1 MTSDCWVSHNLVLTK
16 GCVGLTSLVRWTLLL
31 LFVGINDAQVFHNS
45 LVDVGFPGISTLC
58 LNALNS
64 SVACNDSLPTAIWT
78 PGVYLDVD
86 SLASLCIPTCKES
99 LQVYQSS
106 TKKACTFSD
115 VFVSGEDNLAYP
127 ASTWPDRYLYYYE
140 ILCLR
145 DVASAQFCSSVFD
158 SWTTPTAEKAE
169 QDCSDCAL
177 GIQQLELGSPY
188 GYLSDAAVD
197 FASTTS
203 SCGKTGYPYTSPTAI
218 ALNSSSTSSVTATP
232 TPCATP
238 YTIKNG
244 EDCNSIARTQKV
256 STFWLL
262 YENNL
267 QAYCANFPA
276 PGKSVCIPKQCD
288 VYTVGKN
295 DTCRSI
301 ISTVPGDITLTQLSS
316 WNPNINIACGNLGQ
330 LYGTEICISPR
341 GGWKSSTS
349 DTSPNSM
356 MTAAPVP
363 ATIANGTNIYCA
375 KYYVIQ
381 AGDSCASVSIQQS
394 ISLIDFY
401 FLNPNINSNCT
412 NIIAGESYCVEAVG
426 SISTYTSSQKATITA
441 NPCLQASPPST
452 CLLPIDITLYPSA
465 PYWSEGASV
474 VGNKTIKWLD
484 PVASDT
490 IPTCYEYREYYSLN
504 TTNTTFLKLER
515 DINKCDWVAG
525 IEEITLANFLSW
537 NPSLAAQDPTNCTLS
552 PGYRYCI
559 QRYKPT
565 PTIVPTST
573 SINNPFIAATAT
585 DAPPGTAKNC
595 DAYGSMY
602 GGDIEDI
609 TCDNTLKFYAID
621 LPKFYAL
628 NPWVNSDCSGF
639 YSGLNS
645 TSFRSFCVGTS
656 SSAASAPPAP
666 AQSGIVSTCSEF
678 YTVQPGDTCPSIE
691 LRYGILFEQFL
702 AWNPAVL
709 QNCTLLIIG
718 DSVCVSAPT
727 PASNILTSTSA
738 STATPTEVVF
748 IG

>member
-1 MTSDCWVSHNLVLTK
+1 MGQLNCGNL
-16 GCVGLTSLVRWTLLL
+16 
-31 LFVGINDAQVFHNS
+31 
-45 LVDVGFPGISTLC
+45 
-58 LNALNS
+58 
-64 SVACNDSLPTAIWT
+64 
-78 PGVYLDVD
+78 
-86 SLASLCIPTCKES
+86 
-99 LQVYQSS
+99 
-106 TKKACTFSD
+106 
-115 VFVSGEDNLAYP
+115 
-127 ASTWPDRYLYYYE
+127 
-140 ILCLR
+140 
-145 DVASAQFCSSVFD
+145 
-158 SWTTPTAEKAE
+158 
-169 QDCSDCAL
+169 
-177 GIQQLELGSPY
+177 PY
-188 GYLSDAAVD
+188 GYHSDAALE

-203 SCGKTGYPYTSPTAI
+203 SCGKTGYPYTSPTPI
-218 ALNSSSTSSVTATP
+218 ALNSSSISSATATS
-232 TPCATP
+232 TACATP
-238 YTIKNG
+238 YTVKAG
-244 EDCNSIARTQKV
+244 EDCNSIARAQNV
-256 STFWLL
+256 STFSLL

-276 PGKSVCIPKQCD
+276 PGKS
-288 VYTVGKN
+288 N

-381 AGDSCASVSIQQS
+381 AGDSS
-394 ISLIDFY
+394 
-401 FLNPNINSNCT
+401 
-412 NIIAGESYCVEAVG
+412 GESYCVEAVG
-426 SISTYTSSQKATITA
+426 SISTYTSFQKATIAA

-504 TTNTTFLKLER
+504 TTNATFLEIEKS
-515 DINKCDWVAG
+515 INECDWVAG

-537 NPSLAAQDPTNCTLS
+537 NPSLAAQDPINCTLS

-565 PTIVPTST
+565 PSATVSAST
-573 SINNPFIAATAT
+573 SIKNPFIATTAT
-585 DAPPGTAKNC
+585 DAPPGTATNC
-595 DAYGSMY
+595 NAYGFMY

-609 TCDNTLKFYAID
+609 TCDATLRFHAID

-628 NPWVNSDCSGF
+628 NPWVNPDCSGF

-656 SSAASAPPAP
+656 SSAATAPPAP
-666 AQSGIVSTCSEF
+666 AQSGIVSTCGEF

-738 STATPTEVVF
+738 STTTPTEVVF

>member
-1 MTSDCWVSHNLVLTK
+1 MILRIGLGVSIREEGTKDWRERDKGQDLIHQTVIQDNYPTYTMTSVCWVSHKMVPTK
-16 GCVGLTSLVRWTLLL
+16 GCVGLTSLVRRLLLL
-31 LFVGINDAQVFHNS
+31 LFVGMNDAQVFHNS
-45 LVDVGFPGISTLC
+45 LVDVSFPGVSTLC

-64 SVACNDSLPTAIWT
+64 SVSCNGSFPTAIWT
-78 PGVYLDVD
+78 PGVYLDAD
-86 SLASLCIPTCKES
+86 SLASLCIPACKES
-99 LQVYQSS
+99 LQVYHAS

-115 VFVSGEDNLAYP
+115 VFVSGEDNLAYT
-127 ASTWPDRYLYYYE
+127 ASTWPDRT
-140 ILCLR
+140 
-145 DVASAQFCSSVFD
+145 SAQFCSLVFD
-158 SWTTPTAEKAE
+158 SWSTPIAGIVE

-218 ALNSSSTSSVTATP
+218 ALNSSTISSVTATP
-232 TPCATP
+232 TACATS
-238 YTIKNG
+238 YTIENG
-244 EDCNSIARTQKV
+244 EDCNLIARTQNV

-262 YENNL
+262 
-267 QAYCANFPA
+267 
-276 PGKSVCIPKQCD
+276 
-288 VYTVGKN
+288 
-295 DTCRSI
+295 
-301 ISTVPGDITLTQLSS
+301 
-316 WNPNINIACGNLGQ
+316 
-330 LYGTEICISPR
+330 
-341 GGWKSSTS
+341 
-349 DTSPNSM
+349 
-356 MTAAPVP
+356 PVP

-375 KYYVIQ
+375 KYYLIQ
-381 AGDSCASVSIQQS
+381 AGDSCASTSIQQS
-394 ISLIDFY
+394 ISLEDFY

-426 SISTYTSSQKATITA
+426 SMSTYNSFQKATVTA
-441 NPCLQASPPST
+441 NPCPQASPFST

-504 TTNTTFLKLER
+504 TTNATFLEIEKSISE
-515 DINKCDWVAG
+515 CVWVAG

-573 SINNPFIAATAT
+573 SIYNPFIAATAT

-595 DAYGSMY
+595 NTYGSMY

-609 TCDNTLKFYAID
+609 TCDDTLKFYAID
-621 LPKFYAL
+621 LSKFYAL
-628 NPWVNSDCSGF
+628 NPWLNSDCSGF

-666 AQSGIVSTCSEF
+666 TQSGIVSTCGEF

-691 LRYGILFEQFL
+691 LRYGVLFEQFF

-709 QNCTLLIIG
+709 QNCTLIIIG
-718 DSVCVSAPT
+718 DSICISAPT
-727 PASNILTSTSA
+727 TASNILTSTSA
-738 STATPTEVVF
+738 RTTTPTEVEF

>member
-1 MTSDCWVSHNLVLTK
+1 MWN
-16 GCVGLTSLVRWTLLL
+16 
-31 LFVGINDAQVFHNS
+31 
-45 LVDVGFPGISTLC
+45 
-58 LNALNS
+58 
-64 SVACNDSLPTAIWT
+64 
-78 PGVYLDVD
+78 PGVYLDSD
-86 SLASLCIPTCKES
+86 ALASLCVSTCEKS
-99 LQVYQSS
+99 LQTYQN
-106 TKKACTFSD
+106 TAKKVCNLTD
-115 VFVSGEDNLAYP
+115 ILILDDLAYP
-127 ASTWPDRYLYYYE
+127 ASSRADEYIYYYNVF
-140 ILCLR
+140 CRR
-145 DVASAQFCSSVFD
+145 DISVFD
-158 SWTTPTAEKAE
+158 SWANSTLETSE
-169 QDCSDCAL
+169 QNCSDCAL
-177 GIQQLELGSPY
+177 GIQQLELSSPY
-188 GYLSDAAVD
+188 GYHSGAALE

-203 SCGKTGYPYTSPTAI
+203 SCGKTGYPYTSPTPI
-218 ALNSSSTSSVTATP
+218 ALNSSSISSATAAA

-238 YTIKNG
+238 YTVKAG
-244 EDCNSIARTQKV
+244 ENCNSIARAQKV
-256 STFWLL
+256 STFSLL

-276 PGKSVCIPKQCD
+276 PGNPICLPKQCD
-288 VYTVGKN
+288 VYTVSKG
-295 DTCRSI
+295 DSCRSI
-301 ISTVPGDITLTQLSS
+301 ISAVPGDITLTQLSS
-316 WNPNINIACGNLGQ
+316 WNPNINIACGNLYQ
-330 LYGTEICISPR
+330 LHGTELCVSPK
-341 GGWKSSTS
+341 GGWKPSTS
-349 DTSPNSM
+349 DTSQNSIT
-356 MTAAPVP
+356 TAAPVP

-375 KYYVIQ
+375 KYYLIQ

-394 ISLIDFY
+394 ISLGDFY
-401 FLNPNINSNCT
+401 FLNNCT

-426 SISTYTSSQKATITA
+426 SISTYTSFQKATITA

-452 CLLPIDITLYPSA
+452 CFLPIDITLYPSA

-490 IPTCYEYREYYSLN
+490 IPTCYEYREYHSLN
-504 TTNTTFLKLER
+504 TTNATFLEIEKS
-515 DINKCDWVAG
+515 INECVWVAG

-573 SINNPFIAATAT
+573 SIYNPFIAATAT

-595 DAYGSMY
+595 NAYGSMY

-609 TCDNTLKFYAID
+609 TCDDTFKFYAID
-621 LPKFYAL
+621 LPKFYSL
-628 NPWVNSDCSGF
+628 NPWVNSDCSGL

-666 AQSGIVSTCSEF
+666 TQSGIVPTCSEF

-702 AWNPAVL
+702 AWNTAVL

-738 STATPTEVVF
+738 SRTTPTEVVF

>member
-1 MTSDCWVSHNLVLTK
+1 MVPTK
-16 GCVGLTSLVRWTLLL
+16 GCVGLTSLVRWSLLL
-31 LFVGINDAQVFHNS
+31 LFVGMNDAQVFHNS
-45 LVDVGFPGISTLC
+45 LVDVSFPGVSTLC

-64 SVACNDSLPTAIWT
+64 SVSCNDSFPTAIWT
-78 PGVYLDVD
+78 PGVYLDAD
-86 SLASLCIPTCKES
+86 SLASLCIPACKES
-99 LQVYQSS
+99 LQVYQAS

-140 ILCLR
+140 ILCRR
-145 DVASAQFCSSVFD
+145 DVTSAQFCSLVFD
-158 SWTTPTAEKAE
+158 SWSTPTAGIVE

-177 GIQQLELGSPY
+177 GIRQLELGSPY
-188 GYLSDAAVD
+188 GYFSDAAVD

-218 ALNSSSTSSVTATP
+218 ALNSSSISSVTATP
-232 TPCATP
+232 TPCATS

-244 EDCNSIARTQKV
+244 EDCNSIARTQNV

-262 YENNL
+262 YENNPQL
-267 QAYCANFPA
+267 LENP
-276 PGKSVCIPKQCD
+276 
-288 VYTVGKN
+288 
-295 DTCRSI
+295 I
-301 ISTVPGDITLTQLSS
+301 ISAVLGDITLTQLSS
-316 WNPNINIACGNLGQ
+316 WNPNINKACGNLDQ
-330 LYGTEICISPR
+330 LYGTELCPQ
-341 GGWKSSTS
+341 
-349 DTSPNSM
+349 
-356 MTAAPVP
+356 
-363 ATIANGTNIYCA
+363 Y
-375 KYYVIQ
+375 
-381 AGDSCASVSIQQS
+381 QQQ
-394 ISLIDFY
+394 LHKH
-401 FLNPNINSNCT
+401 
-412 NIIAGESYCVEAVG
+412 IAGESYCVEAVG
-426 SISTYTSSQKATITA
+426 SISTYTSFQKATITA
-441 NPCLQASPPST
+441 NPCLQASPLST

-504 TTNTTFLKLER
+504 TTNATFLEIEKG
-515 DINKCDWVAG
+515 INEYVWVAG

-537 NPSLAAQDPTNCTLS
+537 NPSLAAQDPMNCTLS

-573 SINNPFIAATAT
+573 SIYNPFIAATAT

-595 DAYGSMY
+595 NAYGSMY

-609 TCDNTLKFYAID
+609 TCDDTLKFYAID
-621 LPKFYAL
+621 LSKFYAL
-628 NPWVNSDCSGF
+628 NPWRREH
-639 YSGLNS
+639 
-645 TSFRSFCVGTS
+645 T
-656 SSAASAPPAP
+656 PAP
-666 AQSGIVSTCSEF
+666 TKSGIVSTCSEF

-691 LRYGILFEQFL
+691 LRYGVLFEQFL

-727 PASNILTSTSA
+727 TASNILTSTSA
-738 STATPTEVVF
+738 STTTPTEVAF